1 MFFSAN
7 MSANVAT
14 SRWGP
19 DSWTLQHWK
28 RWIFRC
34 NSAQRHEVGE
44 TLDSFGM
51 QKGASSGKLNHHD
64 QSIHV
69 KTCYNIVYYNNISY
83 FHIIMNHEQR
93 VQMFFGIVCF
103 LICFCYSV
111 WGTFPCYLLHFGAKT
126 CTLLNFGAKICH
138 LHCSSIVEAQPC
150 WV

>member
-1 MFFSAN
+1 MIFSAN
-7 MSANVAT
+7 ISANVAT

-64 QSIHV
+64 QIYVLKHV
-69 KTCYNIVYYNNISY
+69 IVYYNNISY

-93 VQMFFGIVCF
+93 VQMFFRIVCF
-103 LICFCYSV
+103 LICFCFSV

-126 CTLLNFGAKICH
+126 CTCWILGLNFAICTVH
-138 LHCSSIVEAQPC
+138 RFLKHNHVGSK
-150 WV
+150 